1 MDGID
6 LEFIRNG
13 LITFILLVVS
23 LAIHEWAHAF
33 AADRLGDD
41 TPRSQ
46 GRVTLNPVAHMDLLG
61 TVIFPLFGIFV
72 LQGSF
77 ALIGWGKPVVTNP
90 ANFRHRRRDDI
101 LTTLAGP
108 GANLALALLG
118 VLGGTAVVLH
128 APRLSEL
135 LGPFILM
142 NVALA
147 VFNLL
152 PIPPLDGGLILR
164 TLTGMTEERFNS
176 ISRWSGWLLLLAI
189 NIPVVER
196 VFSTLLVIA
205 CLPYIYLSH
214 GLNPYATPLLF
225 PMVVRT

>member
-1 MDGID
+1 MDGLD
-6 LEFIRNG
+6 PDFIRNG

-46 GRVTLNPVAHMDLLG
+46 GRVTLNPLVHLDLLG
-61 TVIFPLFGIFV
+61 TVIVPLFGIFV
-72 LQGSF
+72 LRGSF
-77 ALIGWGKPVVTNP
+77 ALIGWGRPVTTRP
-90 ANFRHRRRDDI
+90 ANFRHPRRDDI

-108 GANLALALLG
+108 GANLVLALLG
-118 VLGGTAVVLH
+118 VAAGALFVVRE
-128 APRLSEL
+128 PRLGEL
-135 LGPFILM
+135 LSRLIIM

-152 PIPPLDGGLILR
+152 PIPPLDGGSVMR
-164 TLTGMTEERFNS
+164 HLTGMSEETFVA

-189 NIPVVER
+189 NIAAVR
-196 VFSTLLVIA
+196 NVFTTLFVLA
-205 CLPYIYLSH
+205 CMPYIYLCQW
-214 GLNPYATPLLF
+214 LNPHALPLLF
-225 PMVVRT
+225 PIVRG